1 MQRINAEPRGDRSG
15 SPRAG
20 ADRKAASTARWW
32 LAREAS
38 AIRAPS
44 MDSVQGFT
52 QAVTT
57 WLITHG
63 LRVVIALALG
73 ATALYLGR
81 RIVSRVFQPLV
92 DASELEMRKRAE
104 TLRALVR
111 SLISATLVLVTAI
124 VVLSELGI
132 DVGPVLAAAGI
143 VGIAVGFGAQQLV
156 QDVISGFFILME
168 DQIRVGDVIET
179 AGRSGLVENVS
190 LRSTKLRDLAGNVHF
205 IRNGKI
211 DVVTNM
217 TKDFSFYLFDVGVA
231 YDADLDAVFAAL
243 RATDADLRADPAY
256 AGEILEPLE
265 VLGVDRFADS
275 SIVIKGRIK
284 TLPSKQWRVGREY
297 NRRRRAACAARGIEF
312 PFPQITVWAG
322 GAAAPRV
329 PDPPPRAG

>member
-1 MQRINAEPRGDRSG
+1 ME
-15 SPRAG
+15 
-20 ADRKAASTARWW
+20 
-32 LAREAS
+32 
-38 AIRAPS
+38 
-44 MDSVQGFT
+44 SVQGLT

-63 LRVVIALALG
+63 LRIVIAVALG
-73 ATALYLGR
+73 AAALYLGR

-104 TLRALVR
+104 TLRSLVR
-111 SLISATLVLVTAI
+111 SMITATLILVTAI

-132 DVGPVLAAAGI
+132 NVGPVLAAAGI

-179 AGRSGLVENVS
+179 AGRSGLVESVS

-217 TKDFSFYLFDVGVA
+217 TKDFSFYLFKSA
-231 YDADLDAVFAAL
+231 SHTTRTWTPSSPPCAPSTPSCAPIR
-243 RATDADLRADPAY
+243 RAQAIRAPGGA
-256 AGEILEPLE
+256 
-265 VLGVDRFADS
+265 GVDRS
-275 SIVIKGRIK
+275 R
-284 TLPSKQWRVGREY
+284 TRQW
-297 NRRRRAACAARGIEF
+297 
-312 PFPQITVWAG
+312 
-322 GAAAPRV
+322 
-329 PDPPPRAG
+329 